1 MHISLKSYKNI
12 EQLIRFI
19 IKKKK
24 SKESKRLTVQHS
36 SKDWTTRKDPQALTI
51 RRRIRFLAASSTI
64 LLNLESKII
73 WFHFNINF
81 HWFGKKFDI
90 ILFEISEHIDMKKK
104 KKKEKSRN
112 EKEEWKKRVYMF
124 ISPFFSLFSV
134 SKENGCIQWLKRL
147 TNYSTDNPG
156 RKDRSWPTF
165 RVDSSVSYCFDS
177 QLTLQYV
184 HMRV

>member
-19 IKKKK
+19 IKKKKK

-73 WFHFNINF
+73 
-81 HWFGKKFDI
+81 
-90 ILFEISEHIDMKKK
+90 
-104 KKKEKSRN
+104 
-112 EKEEWKKRVYMF
+112 
-124 ISPFFSLFSV
+124 
-134 SKENGCIQWLKRL
+134 
-147 TNYSTDNPG
+147 
-156 RKDRSWPTF
+156 
-165 RVDSSVSYCFDS
+165 
-177 QLTLQYV
+177 
-184 HMRV
+184 